1 MLERITT
8 VSRQAPLPLS
18 INKAAAR
25 RIGRLAIRG
34 LYREAA
40 LAPKP
45 GLVTP
50 SSQGS
55 HGDMDFTTFVRS
67 LQSLRAYF
75 PAIAACGQ
83 HGPDFAPLQA
93 LGIAAESAMLAATGA
108 STPIAA
114 RFSILA
120 CSVRPLAS

>member
-83 HGPDFAPLQA
+83 HGPDFALCKRSASPLKA
-93 LGIAAESAMLAATGA
+93 PCWPRPGA